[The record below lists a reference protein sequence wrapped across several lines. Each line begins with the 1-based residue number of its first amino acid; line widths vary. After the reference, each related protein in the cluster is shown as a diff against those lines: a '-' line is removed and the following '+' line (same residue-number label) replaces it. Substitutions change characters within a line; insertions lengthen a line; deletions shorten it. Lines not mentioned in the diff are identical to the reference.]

1 MQVYTQL
8 NSLSLCTSHRR
19 SLTLIDALGKD
30 FDEPIR
36 KWKKQVED
44 ILKNTSTEDEV
55 LIMSVLCASLC
66 LCVHMWPTLNSL
78 WYGSDAQP
86 LL

>member
-36 KWKKQVED
+36 RWKEQVED
-44 ILKNTSTEDEV
+44 IMKNTRTEDEV
-55 LIMSVLCASLC
+55 L
-66 LCVHMWPTLNSL
+66 
-78 WYGSDAQP
+78 
-86 LL
+86 